1 MRCYLVFIVDEVKS
15 FATNNIFKLL
25 ELVMY

>member
-1 MRCYLVFIVDEVKS
+1 MRCFLVFIVDEVKS